1 MVPIIVGC
9 IKVFLNI
16 SFNNLYTMSYAED
29 IIFPFYKR
37 ATSAGICNFI
47 ARALT
52 VLAPICAELDR
63 PIPCIILLSSNFL
76 ALVAAFFLPSYAEQA
91 KFEEQT

>member
-1 MVPIIVGC
+1 M
-9 IKVFLNI
+9 
-16 SFNNLYTMSYAED
+16 TYAED
-29 IIFPFYKR
+29 IIFPFYNR

-63 PIPCIILLSSNFL
+63 PIPCIILLVLNFL
-76 ALVAAFFLPSYAEQA
+76 ALLASFFLPSYSEQEE
-91 KFEEQT
+91 FELLTKKEFDEIISENKKI